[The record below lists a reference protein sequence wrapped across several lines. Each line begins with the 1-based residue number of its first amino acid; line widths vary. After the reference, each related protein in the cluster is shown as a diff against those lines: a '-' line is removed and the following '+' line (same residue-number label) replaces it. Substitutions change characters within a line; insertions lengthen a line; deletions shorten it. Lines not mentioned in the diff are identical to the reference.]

1 MWRVRV
7 RVTDAAVTMPL
18 TPLTRRALF
27 VSLYVGATLLASAA
41 LVTIAVLA
49 PAPPVALPMIVATCI
64 ALPMVA
70 AWEMPRSV
78 VVLRAAVAS
87 ARGRRHV
94 EQLRRELDRLPETR
108 HPLGL

>member
-7 RVTDAAVTMPL
+7 RVTDGAVM
-18 TPLTRRALF
+18 TPLTRRAVF
-27 VSLYVGATLLASAA
+27 VCLYVGATLLASVA

-64 ALPMVA
+64 GLPMVA

-78 VVLRAAVAS
+78 VILRAAVAG
-87 ARGRRHV
+87 ARSHRHLS
-94 EQLRRELDRLPETR
+94 QLRRELDRLPETR